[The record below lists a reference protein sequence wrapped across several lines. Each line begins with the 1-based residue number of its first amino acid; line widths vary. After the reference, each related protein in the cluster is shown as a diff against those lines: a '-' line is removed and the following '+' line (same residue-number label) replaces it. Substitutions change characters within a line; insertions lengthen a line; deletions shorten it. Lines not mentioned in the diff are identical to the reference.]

1 MHYRGQYGFMHFA
14 PPKKESKM
22 RTEEAIQREGT
33 VSRVVEVVDSTPN
46 SEQVRIR
53 NLFEPIFIGMWQF
66 SKDTLQAY
74 HTDLC
79 HDALMLGNSKVGDK
93 FLWGYR
99 DSGTTLLRIRETWRA
114 ETVIKTAVLT
124 NPLKSYHL
132 VEITKFRENHA
143 DGYLTWINAQ
153 DEEHL
158 KRVVLDNCT
167 D

>member
-1 MHYRGQYGFMHFA
+1 
-14 PPKKESKM
+14 M
-22 RTEEAIQREGT
+22 RTEEAIHREGT
-33 VSRVVEVVDSTPN
+33 ISRVVEVIDSNPN
-46 SEQVRIR
+46 REHVRIR

-66 SKDTLQAY
+66 SKDTLRAF

-99 DSGTTLLRIRETWRA
+99 DSGTTLLRIRKRFQA
-114 ETVIKTAVLT
+114 ESVIATAVLT
-124 NPLKSYHL
+124 NPLKSWHL

-153 DEEHL
+153 DEDHL
-158 KRVVLDNCT
+158 RRVVMDNV
-167 D
+167 DERYP